1 MAHEILSAKLC
12 ELDRKTGR
20 LHSRIQLSET
30 GSWEEIQREVASMRR
45 ECEEERISL
54 QNRMRFSRFRPAA
67 RIAGAFDEIVE
78 ILERTGKEIRQSSE
92 TGQNQEMLPEEK
104 ILLAEYMLDFAL
116 QAADQALLTSLEAI
130 AGQMIEPNQEE
141 AKTQ

>member
-12 ELDRKTGR
+12 ELDQRIGR

-45 ECEEERISL
+45 ECEEERRSL
-54 QNRMRFSRFRPAA
+54 QNRMRYSRFRPAA
-67 RIAGAFDEIVE
+67 RIAGAVDEIVE
-78 ILERTGKEIRQSSE
+78 ILERTRNEVRQCPE
-92 TGQNQEMLPEEK
+92 NGRYRELLPEEK

-116 QAADQALLTSLEAI
+116 QAADQSLLASLEAI
-130 AGQMIEPNQEE
+130 AGQMAEPFKEE

>member
-12 ELDRKTGR
+12 ELDRKTGW

-104 ILLAEYMLDFAL
+104 ILLAEYARDFAH
-116 QAADQALLTSLEAI
+116 QAADRALLLSMDAI
-130 AGQMIEPNQEE
+130 SAQMFQQEE
-141 AKTQ
+141 GRSL